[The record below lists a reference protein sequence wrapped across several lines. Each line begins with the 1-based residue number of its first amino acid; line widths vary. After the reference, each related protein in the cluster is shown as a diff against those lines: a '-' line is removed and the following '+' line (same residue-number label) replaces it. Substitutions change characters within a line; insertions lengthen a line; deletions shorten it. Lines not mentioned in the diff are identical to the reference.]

1 MAQPRGKDM
10 FTGIVQGF
18 APITAWTQRDQFAS
32 FSVALPEALCGGI
45 SHGASIAIN
54 GTCLTVKS
62 FEHPTVTFDAMIET
76 LRVTNLA
83 HLKVGDNV
91 NIERAA
97 KFGDEIGGHL
107 LSGHIHC
114 QAQITN
120 IETPPNNVIISME
133 IDPHWQKYLFSKG
146 YIGLN
151 GASLT
156 LGYVEQ
162 NHFKV
167 FLIPETL
174 RLTTFGQS
182 TIGDWVN
189 VEIDTQTQIIVET
202 LENVLEQRK
211 QV

>member
-1 MAQPRGKDM
+1 M

-18 APITAWTQRDQFAS
+18 APITAWTQRDHFAS
-32 FSVALPEALCGGI
+32 FSVALPETLCGGI
-45 SHGASIAIN
+45 SLGASIAIN

-62 FEHPTVTFDAMIET
+62 FENQIVTFDAMIET
-76 LRVTNLA
+76 LRITNLV
-83 HLKVGDNV
+83 HLKIGDHV

-97 KFGDEIGGHL
+97 KFSDEIGGHL
-107 LSGHIHC
+107 LSGHIHT
-114 QAQITN
+114 QAQIIN
-120 IETPPNNVIISME
+120 IETPPDNCIITMQLDSN
-133 IDPHWQKYLFSKG
+133 WQKYLFSKG

-156 LGYVEQ
+156 LGEVEQ

-174 RLTTFGQS
+174 RLTTFGFS
-182 TIGDWVN
+182 KVGDWIN

-202 LENVLEQRK
+202 LERILEQRNL
-211 QV
+211 V

>member
-1 MAQPRGKDM
+1 M
-10 FTGIVQGF
+10 FTGIVQGV
-18 APITAWTQRDQFAS
+18 APITAWMQRDQFAS
-32 FSVALPEALCGGI
+32 FSVALPEAICGNL
-45 SHGASIAIN
+45 SLGASIAIN
-54 GTCLTVKS
+54 GACLTVKAI
-62 FEHPTVTFDAMIET
+62 EKQTVSFDAMMET

-83 HLKVGDNV
+83 HLKIGDHV

-114 QAQITN
+114 QAQITH
-120 IETPPNNVIISME
+120 IETPPDNFIISMVV
-133 IDPHWQKYLFSKG
+133 DPRWQKYLFSKG

-156 LGYVEQ
+156 LGNVEQ
-162 NHFKV
+162 NRFKV
-167 FLIPETL
+167 YLIPETL
-174 RLTTFGQS
+174 RLTTFGQ
-182 TIGDWVN
+182 IKVDDWVN

-202 LENVLEQRK
+202 LENILEQRK

>member
-1 MAQPRGKDM
+1 M

-32 FSVALPEALCGGI
+32 FSVALPETLCGGI
-45 SHGASIAIN
+45 SLGASIAIN

-62 FEHPTVTFDAMIET
+62 FENQIVTFDAMIET
-76 LRVTNLA
+76 LRITNLA
-83 HLKVGDNV
+83 HLKIGDHV

-97 KFGDEIGGHL
+97 KFSDEIGGHL
-107 LSGHIHC
+107 LSGHIHT
-114 QAQITN
+114 QAQIIN
-120 IETPPNNVIISME
+120 IETPPNNCIITMQ
-133 IDPHWQKYLFSKG
+133 IDSNWQKYLFSKG

-156 LGYVEQ
+156 LGEVEK

-174 RLTTFGQS
+174 RLTTFGFS
-182 TIGDWVN
+182 KVGDWIN

-202 LENVLEQRK
+202 LERILEQRNL
-211 QV
+211 V

>member
-1 MAQPRGKDM
+1 
-10 FTGIVQGF
+10 
-18 APITAWTQRDQFAS
+18 
-32 FSVALPEALCGGI
+32 
-45 SHGASIAIN
+45 
-54 GTCLTVKS
+54 
-62 FEHPTVTFDAMIET
+62 
-76 LRVTNLA
+76 
-83 HLKVGDNV
+83 LKVGDNV